1 MDLDISREELEK
13 RVGDIVEREGY
24 KLVEMKLARHGK
36 HHTIRVFA
44 DCDEGITLDQCAVVS
59 RAISRELDDLD
70 PFESSYRLEVSSPG
84 LERPLESAADFRRR
98 RGANVKVQCVDEDG
112 KQYQIEGRLE
122 NVEDDRLRL
131 DTNKGLVELPM
142 VQVKYGKVV
151 F

>member
-1 MDLDISREELEK
+1 MDMDISREELEK
-13 RVGDIVEREGY
+13 RVGDVVEREGY
-24 KLVEMKLARHGK
+24 ELVEMKLARHGK

-84 LERPLESAADFRRR
+84 LERPLKSAADFIRRQ
-98 RGANVKVQCVDEDG
+98 GAHVKVHCVDGDG
-112 KQYQIEGRLE
+112 KQYQVEGRLE
-122 NVEDDRLRL
+122 NVEKNRLRL
-131 DTNKGLVELPM
+131 STSNGSVELPM
-142 VQVKYGKVV
+142 GQVKYGKVV